1 MSNTPHDFRPVLR
14 PSPSLANVF
23 YATGHFRSGILL
35 SAITGEILA
44 DLVNG
49 RQPALD
55 LAPFSPRRFSVVT
68 KVKALGLVRDILF
81 RSRIDAVAQTLGV
94 EVAYA
99 SDIAQARACA
109 SELKPAT
116 VLADLSDQNFPPGET
131 AREI

>member
-1 MSNTPHDFRPVLR
+1 RPATRDFMPVLG

-23 YATGHFRSGILL
+23 YATGHLRSGILL

-49 RQPALD
+49 RQLALD

-81 RSRIDAVAQTLGV
+81 RSRICLKALSAARDAGFDTTLSRN
-94 EVAYA
+94 EFTTRLA
-99 SDIAQARACA
+99 
-109 SELKPAT
+109 ELLKA
-116 VLADLSDQNFPPGET
+116 
-131 AREI
+131 